1 MEWAARRSRHP
12 SLPASLVLGEGL
24 ASLCSAVAIPGL
36 APASRASWARPH
48 PFPGS
53 PEMELDGV
61 LERGSSPL
69 LTGWEPV
76 PQPQLLS
83 WVEG

>member
-1 MEWAARRSRHP
+1 M
-12 SLPASLVLGEGL
+12 G
-24 ASLCSAVAIPGL
+24 IPGPAL
-36 APASRASWARPH
+36 ASRALWAHLH
-48 PFPGS
+48 PLPRS
-53 PEMELDGV
+53 PEMELDGG
-61 LERGSSPL
+61 LERGSGPL

>member
-1 MEWAARRSRHP
+1 MEWAARCSRRP

-36 APASRASWARPH
+36 ALASRASWAHPH

-53 PEMELDGV
+53 PEMELV